1 VAERTGLDYFSTLL
15 LSHHLKSKGGSQ
27 MGQDG
32 PKVLVV
38 DDNQDV
44 RDLVVHILDAD
55 GFHVY
60 AAVDGENALAILNSN
75 KVDLVLLD
83 VMMPGKSG
91 LEVLKEIRSG
101 SNKKIR
107 EIPVM
112 MITAKSSIDDIDQA
126 LALGANSYVV
136 KPFRGTTI
144 REKVRA
150 ILELPFNG

>member
-1 VAERTGLDYFSTLL
+1 M
-15 LSHHLKSKGGSQ
+15 SQ
-27 MGQDG
+27 ENL
-32 PKVLVV
+32 KVLVV

-44 RDLVVHILDAD
+44 RDLVVHILNAD

-60 AAVDGENALAILNSN
+60 SATDGENALAILNSN
-75 KVDLVLLD
+75 QVDLVLLD

-91 LEVLKEIRSG
+91 LEVLQEIRSG

-112 MITAKSSIDDIDQA
+112 MITAKSSTDDIDQA
-126 LALGANSYVV
+126 LALGADSYVV

-144 REKVRA
+144 REKVRS
-150 ILELPFNG
+150 ILDLPFNG

>member
-1 VAERTGLDYFSTLL
+1 M
-15 LSHHLKSKGGSQ
+15 GGSQ
-27 MGQDG
+27 MSQENL
-32 PKVLVV
+32 KVLVV

-60 AAVDGENALAILNSN
+60 SATDGENALAILNSN
-75 KVDLVLLD
+75 QVDLVLLD

-91 LEVLKEIRSG
+91 LEVLQEIRSG

-112 MITAKSSIDDIDQA
+112 MITAKSSTDDIDQA

-144 REKVRA
+144 REKVRS
-150 ILELPFNG
+150 ILDLPFNG

>member
-1 VAERTGLDYFSTLL
+1 
-15 LSHHLKSKGGSQ
+15 
-27 MGQDG
+27 MGQEE

-44 RDLVVHILDAD
+44 RDLVVHILNAD

-60 AAVDGENALAILNSN
+60 AAIDGENALTILNSN
-75 KVDLVLLD
+75 PVDLVLLD
-83 VMMPGKSG
+83 VMMPGISG

-101 SNKKIR
+101 SNKKLR
-107 EIPVM
+107 DIPVM
-112 MITAKSSIDDIDQA
+112 MITAKSSTDDIDQA

-144 REKVRA
+144 REKVRT